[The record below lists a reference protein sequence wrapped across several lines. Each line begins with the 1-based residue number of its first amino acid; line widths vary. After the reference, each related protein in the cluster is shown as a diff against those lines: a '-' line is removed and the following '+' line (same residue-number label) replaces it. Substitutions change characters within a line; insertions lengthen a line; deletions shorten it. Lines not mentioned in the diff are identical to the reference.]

1 MLRSVAPAESVA
13 VAVAVAPT
21 IVAVVPVAVPVI
33 PVIPVIAVIA
43 VIAIPVVAVIAVVV
57 LLRRFAVVLALAAQ
71 DLDDG
76 WARNRGDS
84 RVDISGIDEVREL

>member
-33 PVIPVIAVIA
+33 PVIA

-76 WARNRGDS
+76 WTRNRSDS
-84 RVDISGIDEVREL
+84 RLDVGGIDEVREL